1 MLPRHSV
8 RRVCQLC
15 RPLEP
20 RRAIA
25 RPDIRSPT
33 LHPRQRLPHDFD
45 APVLLR
51 ELDDLLIAQELN
63 EKVFSGKLKSELVR
77 LALSCPLPH
86 HRLIKNTYERLEFL
100 GDTLLKLVTS
110 VDVCLRRSP
119 GQIPHESLSQA
130 REKLVNNRSL
140 MASGVKAGIV
150 PYIRGAP
157 IRRSEWIP
165 TGWTYDDKS
174 YEEAEAG
181 GGSQKLSY
189 KVGLVTLLRV
199 S

>member
-1 MLPRHSV
+1 
-8 RRVCQLC
+8 
-15 RPLEP
+15 
-20 RRAIA
+20 
-25 RPDIRSPT
+25 
-33 LHPRQRLPHDFD
+33 
-45 APVLLR
+45 
-51 ELDDLLIAQELN
+51 
-63 EKVFSGKLKSELVR
+63 
-77 LALSCPLPH
+77 
-86 HRLIKNTYERLEFL
+86 
-100 GDTLLKLVTS
+100 
-110 VDVCLRRSP
+110 
-119 GQIPHESLSQA
+119 
-130 REKLVNNRSL
+130 